1 MTHYSSLYS
10 LFSLGTRLYDIQIL
24 AVHLFTAIPT
34 YLSGEVDN
42 RNGGTSVVVV
52 EEEQEED
59 QEQEQGKD

>member
-1 MTHYSSLYS
+1 M
-10 LFSLGTRLYDIQIL
+10 
-24 AVHLFTAIPT
+24 AVHLCTAIPT

>member
-1 MTHYSSLYS
+1 M
-10 LFSLGTRLYDIQIL
+10 
-24 AVHLFTAIPT
+24 AVHLFTAMLT

-42 RNGGTSVVVV
+42 GDGGTGVVVV